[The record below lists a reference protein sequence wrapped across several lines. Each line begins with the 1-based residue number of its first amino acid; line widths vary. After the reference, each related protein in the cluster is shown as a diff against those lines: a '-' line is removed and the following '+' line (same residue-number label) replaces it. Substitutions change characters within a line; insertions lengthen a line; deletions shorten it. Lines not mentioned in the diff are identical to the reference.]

1 MIMTAQR
8 KLKNENKLTEEEVE
22 QQFESLRQS
31 NYDDDSFSLDNLM
44 TPIRT
49 QKRQQNVDDELVI

>member
-8 KLKNENKLTEEEVE
+8 KVINENKLMEEEVE

>member
-8 KLKNENKLTEEEVE
+8 KVINENKLTEEEVE
-22 QQFESLRQS
+22 QQFISLRQS
-31 NYDDDSFSLDNLM
+31 NDDDDCLSLDNLM